1 MIRRANISLFDMDA
15 IKPIPIKIDP
25 VMQQAIKMT
34 EERGYSLQ
42 HPLYFDICQ
51 LIHHKLIAK
60 ESQNEN

>member
-1 MIRRANISLFDMDA
+1 MIRRVNIPMFSMDDV
-15 IKPIPIKIDP
+15 KTIPISVNPII
-25 VMQQAIKMT
+25 QQAIKMT